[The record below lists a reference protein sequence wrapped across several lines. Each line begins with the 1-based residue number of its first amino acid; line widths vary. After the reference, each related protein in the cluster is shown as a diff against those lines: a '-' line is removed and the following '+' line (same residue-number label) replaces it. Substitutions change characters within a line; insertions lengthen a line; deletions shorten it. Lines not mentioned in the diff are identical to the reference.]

1 MMILYFSGTGN
12 SEYAAQQIAAKTDDE
27 CLNLFTKIRS
37 QDTRE
42 LTSQKP
48 WVIVAPTYAWRIP
61 RVVEGYLRKTK
72 LNGSKKVYFVLT
84 CGGDVGMAGKYAKKL
99 CVRKGLAYQGLMGIR
114 MPENYITMYQAPGR
128 EEIQEIIRR
137 AKEPILLAASL
148 VGGGRK
154 FPEQGPTVANALK
167 SGIVNDLF
175 YPLFVTARGYHT
187 TSACVGCGKCASLC
201 PLNNIRMEGKQPVWG
216 SECTQC
222 MACICG
228 CPVTAVE
235 YRKKTQG
242 KERYYLEG

>member
-1 MMILYFSGTGN
+1 MILYFSGTGN
-12 SEYAAQQIAAKTDDE
+12 SRYVAKMMGEELKDE
-27 CLNLFTKIRS
+27 AVSINDRLKTGN
-37 QDTRE
+37 RE
-42 LTSQKP
+42 ALVSKTPFVVVSP
-48 WVIVAPTYAWRIP
+48 VYAWRLP
-61 RVVEGYLRKTK
+61 RVVERFILETAFEG
-72 LNGSKKVYFVLT
+72 NADIYFVLT
-84 CGGDVGMAGKYAKKL
+84 CGGDVGMAGKYVKKL

-175 YPLFVTARGYHT
+175 YPLFVTAKGYHT
-187 TSACVGCGKCASLC
+187 TSACIGCGKCASLC

>member
-1 MMILYFSGTGN
+1 MILYFSGTGN
-12 SEYAAQQIAAKTDDE
+12 SRYVANR
-27 CLNLFTKIRS
+27 LS
-37 QDTRE
+37 E
-42 LTSQKP
+42 LTGEAVESVNEALKGNGVTSLHSHTP
-48 WVIVAPTYAWRIP
+48 WVVVSPVYAWRLP
-61 RVVEGYLRKTK
+61 RVVEQFIRKASISGNT
-72 LNGSKKVYFVLT
+72 GMYFVLT

-99 CVRKGLAYQGLMGIR
+99 CARKGLAYQGLMGIR

-175 YPLFVTARGYHT
+175 YPLFVTAKGYHT
-187 TSACVGCGKCASLC
+187 TSACIGCGKCASLC